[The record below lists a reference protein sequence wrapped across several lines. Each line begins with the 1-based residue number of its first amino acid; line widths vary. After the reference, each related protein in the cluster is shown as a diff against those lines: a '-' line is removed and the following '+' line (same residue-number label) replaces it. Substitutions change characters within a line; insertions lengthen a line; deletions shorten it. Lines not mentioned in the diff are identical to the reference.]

1 MDIFGVGGQRFQSS
15 EMRLLLSYF
24 VYIANDVSFFQS
36 AYDSGLIIPATRQLP
51 DCLILA
57 MFSGV
62 SSVLCPLSGA
72 ASLSCQEGLLYC
84 SARHGLCCFM
94 AFQSESMIEISICFR
109 RELTAGLALRSVT
122 RSLKRIDLSTHGWK
136 GSWMLFQHAVIL
148 WNCLYL
154 YLSPDAE
161 EWAARL
167 RFMVRMPSYLLY

>member
-1 MDIFGVGGQRFQSS
+1 MCPVTWVLGNSSQVDNQEQPYCNIMQPSVKKSLPRMDIFGVGGQRFQSS

-94 AFQSESMIEISICFR
+94 TFQSESMIEISICFR
-109 RELTAGLALRSVT
+109 RELTAGLALKSVT

-136 GSWMLFQHAVIL
+136 GS
-148 WNCLYL
+148 
-154 YLSPDAE
+154 
-161 EWAARL
+161 
-167 RFMVRMPSYLLY
+167 

>member
-1 MDIFGVGGQRFQSS
+1 
-15 EMRLLLSYF
+15 MRLLLSYF
-24 VYIANDVSFFQS
+24 AYIANDVSFFQS
-36 AYDSGLIIPATRQLP
+36 ACDSGLISPATRQLP

-57 MFSGV
+57 TMFNGV

-94 AFQSESMIEISICFR
+94 TFQSESMIEISICFR

-122 RSLKRIDLSTHGWK
+122 KSLKRIDLSTHGWK
-136 GSWMLFQHAVIL
+136 GSWMLFQQAVIL

-167 RFMVRMPSYLLY
+167 RFMVRMPSDLLY